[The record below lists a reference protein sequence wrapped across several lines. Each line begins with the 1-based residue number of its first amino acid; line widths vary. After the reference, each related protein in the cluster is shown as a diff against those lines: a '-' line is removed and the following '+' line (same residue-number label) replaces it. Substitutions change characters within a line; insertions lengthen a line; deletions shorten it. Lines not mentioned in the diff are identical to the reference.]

1 MHISKFP
8 FDKISAL
15 SSKDTF
21 YQLQTEKL
29 KDFLSFTPDK
39 AGLETAFL
47 QRKKND
53 VDREL
58 LVSVLSEHYEGHVAS
73 EKQYHNI
80 YKLSDPN
87 TFTLVT
93 AHQPSLLGGP
103 AYYFYKICSVIHLA
117 DQMNTFYPGYHFVP
131 VFVSGSEDH
140 DFDEVKSLH
149 MYGKNIVWNTDQT
162 GPVGRFKTSG
172 LREVLDT
179 ISNIL
184 GTNENAE
191 KISQTFNEALE
202 KAKDYNEFVFFWLN
216 HFFKDYGLLVV
227 NMDDKRLKKSFSP
240 IIKKEIL
247 ERKSVLLVQDT
258 QEKLL
263 ELGFKPQAF
272 ARDINVF
279 YMTDGSRERIYF
291 ENDRYIINN
300 TNISFSESEI
310 IQEIDNFP
318 ERFSPNVVLRPL
330 YQEST
335 LPNIAYIGGGG
346 EIAYWLE
353 RKSQF
358 EYFDVF
364 FPVLIRRNS
373 VMLVPKSIV
382 KTLDKL
388 SLKLEDLLLDEDKI
402 ITKYLEMAA
411 NGDFHLNIEVEEIKE
426 VFSKIS
432 AKAKLIDATLEPFVL
447 GEGQKISK
455 SIEAIESRLKRTLK
469 QKEDTSINQIKSVK
483 SKLFPENGLQERK
496 ESLLPY
502 LASEDKDFLSNL
514 IQNLNPLDKEF
525 LFIYL

>member
-1 MHISKFP
+1 MHISKVP
-8 FDKISAL
+8 FDKISSL
-15 SSKDTF
+15 SFKDIF

-29 KDFLSFTPDK
+29 KDFLSFMPDQD
-39 AGLETAFL
+39 GLEAAL
-47 QRKKND
+47 MQRKKND

-58 LVSVLSEHYEGHVAS
+58 LVSVLSEHYEGQIAS

-80 YKLSDPN
+80 FKLSDTN
-87 TFTLVT
+87 TFTIVT
-93 AHQPSLLGGP
+93 AHQPSLFGGP

-117 DQMNTFYPGYHFVP
+117 DHMNKFNPDYHFVP

-140 DFDEVKSLH
+140 DFEEIKSLH
-149 MYGKNIVWNTDQT
+149 IYGKNIAWNTDQT

-172 LREVLDT
+172 LSEVLDT
-179 ISNIL
+179 ISTML

-191 KISQTFNEALE
+191 KIIQTFNGALE
-202 KAKDYNEFVFFWLN
+202 KAKNYNEFVFFWLN
-216 HFFKDYGLLVV
+216 HLFKDHGLLVV
-227 NMDDKRLKKSFSP
+227 NMDDKRLKKSFIP
-240 IIKKEIL
+240 IIKKEIT
-247 ERKSVLLVQDT
+247 ERKSVSLVQET
-258 QEKLL
+258 QEALL
-263 ELGFKPQAF
+263 QFGFKPQAF
-272 ARDINVF
+272 ARDINIF
-279 YMTDGSRERIYF
+279 YMTEGSRERIYL

-300 TNISFSESEI
+300 TNKSFSETEI
-310 IQEIDNFP
+310 IQEIENFP
-318 ERFSPNVVLRPL
+318 DRFSPNVVLRPL

-373 VMLVPKSIV
+373 VMMMPKSIV
-382 KTLDKL
+382 KTMDKL
-388 SLKLEDLLLDEDKI
+388 ALTQEDMLLDEDKI

-411 NGDFHLNIEVEEIKE
+411 NGDFHLNDEVQEIKE

-447 GEGQKISK
+447 GEGHKISK

-469 QKEDTSINQIKSVK
+469 QKEDTSINQIKSVRA
-483 SKLFPENGLQERK
+483 KLFPENGLQERK

-502 LASEDKDFLSNL
+502 LVSEDKDFLNKL
-514 IQNLNPLDKEF
+514 IEILNPLDKEF